1 MLSIL
6 LLLPTTMAS
15 SRSSSSSSANYS
27 PYHYDMTVPQFTPDG
42 RLLQVEY
49 AQSACDHSSP
59 LVAAVLTNDLA
70 ILACCSRRFHQP
82 QERLVLLPPTRDD
95 SSSGSGAIVLA
106 LAGVLADSLSLLQTV
121 QDELWNEHRIFNG
134 QRRPTAARL
143 ASMVASKCHQH
154 AFGGGLRVL
163 GSTLLLAGS
172 DDFGAMNNDNNENNH
187 GQLLVLHQT
196 DPSGA
201 VQEIVMDQQHHR
213 ITILGGGSDGALLK
227 RRLERDWSGA
237 ATAPND
243 KDQLLLQQRIGG
255 LLQIMVEEHR
265 RSKPNANDDG
275 DKVEVV
281 ALEVVLLSASNG
293 AIKLSHEQ
301 VQRFLA
307 IAASKQKIS

>member
-1 MLSIL
+1 
-6 LLLPTTMAS
+6 
-15 SRSSSSSSANYS
+15 
-27 PYHYDMTVPQFTPDG
+27 
-42 RLLQVEY
+42 
-49 AQSACDHSSP
+49 
-59 LVAAVLTNDLA
+59 
-70 ILACCSRRFHQP
+70 
-82 QERLVLLPPTRDD
+82 
-95 SSSGSGAIVLA
+95 
-106 LAGVLADSLSLLQTV
+106 
-121 QDELWNEHRIFNG
+121 
-134 QRRPTAARL
+134 
-143 ASMVASKCHQH
+143 MVASKCHQH

-172 DDFGAMNNDNNENNH
+172 EDFGAKNDENNNH

-243 KDQLLLQQRIGG
+243 KDRIQVLQQRIGE

-265 RSKPNANDDG
+265 RSKPNGNDDG

-307 IAASKQKIS
+307 NAASTKKIS